1 MLVFSAVILA
11 ALGLCYWRVDDL
23 VVLVQT
29 VAAML
34 EQSQYFDRL
43 RSIVEG

>member
-1 MLVFSAVILA
+1 MFTAVILV
-11 ALGLCYWRVDDL
+11 ALGLCYWRVEDL

-34 EQSQYFDRL
+34 EQSEYFDRL
-43 RSIVEG
+43 RTILEGR